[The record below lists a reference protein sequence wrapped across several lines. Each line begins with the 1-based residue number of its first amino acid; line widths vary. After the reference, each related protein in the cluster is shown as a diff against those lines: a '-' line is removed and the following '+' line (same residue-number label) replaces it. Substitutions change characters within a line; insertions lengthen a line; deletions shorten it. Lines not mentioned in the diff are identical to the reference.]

1 MIRPTIV
8 AFTLSRMVL
17 SMQLQI
23 DSLAVAALA
32 STNFLRGSAPWQ
44 RKQRPERNPKKA
56 LHQKEVHEK
65 DQTQRR

>member
-1 MIRPTIV
+1 MH
-8 AFTLSRMVL
+8 F
-17 SMQLQI
+17 QI

-32 STNFLRGSAPWQ
+32 SANFLRGSAPWQ

-56 LHQKEVHEK
+56 FHQKEAYEK